1 MDMVFKRYSCPFSLF
16 NSLIHTSSFSSFIDD
31 LIETMNEEQIYEV
44 WLYKVIDREF
54 VDFKEEAMKQ
64 LESVRQAQIVPKNR
78 PENVFKD
85 AMNVLNTIKPERG

>member
-1 MDMVFKRYSCPFSLF
+1 
-16 NSLIHTSSFSSFIDD
+16 
-31 LIETMNEEQIYEV
+31 MNEEQIYEV